1 MYLAMSIAASGL
13 RNQQLRID
21 TIAHNVANTNTVGY
35 KSARLDFK
43 DALYTYTYNPSRPRT
58 PEANQQKGHGVIVT
72 AIESDHRTGSFERT
86 ERMLDF
92 ALENEGYFSLQNM
105 AGDTVYTRNG
115 SFHLSVEADGTY
127 LVNGEGLYVLNNA
140 GARIM
145 VPIGVDTIACDV
157 NGIMAFYNND
167 ELVGGATLGLY
178 TFRNL
183 HGLSAEG
190 NGNFAQTPAAG
201 ERLPANDVVVRQ
213 GILEGS
219 NVNLAEEMTRLV
231 RTQRAFQLASRALTT
246 ADDMEGIANNMRR

>member
-1 MYLAMSIAASGL
+1 M
-13 RNQQLRID
+13 
-21 TIAHNVANTNTVGY
+21 
-35 KSARLDFK
+35 
-43 DALYTYTYNPSRPRT
+43 YTYGYNPSRPRT

-72 AIESDHRTGSFERT
+72 GIESDHRTGSFERT

-92 ALENEGYFSLQNM
+92 ALENEGYFSLQHAN
-105 AGDTVYTRNG
+105 GDTVYTRNG

-127 LVNGEGLYVLNNA
+127 IVNGEGLYVLNEA

-145 VPIGVDTIACDV
+145 VPFGVDTIEVDV
-157 NGIMAFYNND
+157 NGAMRFLNNY
-167 ELVGGATLGLY
+167 ELVGENTLGIF

-190 NGNFAQTPAAG
+190 DGNFAQTPAAG
-201 ERLPANDVVVRQ
+201 ERLPANNVVIRL

-219 NVNLAEEMTRLV
+219 NVNLAEEMTRMI

-246 ADDMEGIANNMRR
+246 ADDMEGIANNMKR